1 MKYVYDTNIFIYY
14 LADDDIV
21 TGQFKSE
28 LHHCLI
34 YLYRIP
40 HSGYDS
46 QDIFEDDC

>member
-1 MKYVYDTNIFIYY
+1 MIM
-14 LADDDIV
+14 L
-21 TGQFKSE
+21 GQFKSE